1 MQLIVKEME
10 FMGKTIEF
18 FWMETVNL
26 FGKRVHLTGLVKKQ
40 DTVSNVKR
48 LISSMFWQIFASA
61 LFGYKSLKEN
71 VSR

>member
-1 MQLIVKEME
+1 MQLIVKAME

-26 FGKRVHLTGLVKKQ
+26 FGNRVYLTGLVKKQ